1 MSNRCHFSLMMMTA
15 KTDLTKI
22 QANDAKKIA
31 NVFIFQR
38 FSTVSAVWFYK
49 PSCFSKCKLMSVSSH
64 FDNFVFGRFWRRSY
78 QNIT

>member
-38 FSTVSAVWFYK
+38 FSTVGAVWFYK
-49 PSCFSKCKLMSVSSH
+49 NISVFLRLAHLAFQNVKL
-64 FDNFVFGRFWRRSY
+64 
-78 QNIT
+78 

>member
-31 NVFIFQR
+31 NVFIFQC
-38 FSTVSAVWFYK
+38 FSTVHPIGKSFL
-49 PSCFSKCKLMSVSSH
+49 PI
-64 FDNFVFGRFWRRSY
+64 VFGSI
-78 QNIT
+78 ITTI

>member
-1 MSNRCHFSLMMMTA
+1 MSNRCHFSLMMMTV

-38 FSTVSAVWFYK
+38 FSTVRAVWFHK
-49 PSCFSKCKLMSVSSH
+49 NCFSCRYQ
-64 FDNFVFGRFWRRSY
+64 DNLLNHSKIGK
-78 QNIT
+78 

>member
-38 FSTVSAVWFYK
+38 FSTVRAVWFDKNCVSCRYK
-49 PSCFSKCKLMSVSSH
+49 
-64 FDNFVFGRFWRRSY
+64 DNLF
-78 QNIT
+78 NH